1 MLASPLVTA
10 TWLQEQLGRADL
22 MILDASLYLPNEPQ
36 DAAEL
41 YRQQHLPGALR
52 FDIEH
57 FSDPDTA
64 LPHMVPSAGRFA
76 RLAGE
81 LGVTPDTFI
90 VAYDQKGLFSAARAW
105 WLFRL
110 FGHEQIAVLD
120 GGLPLWRNL
129 GLPLETG
136 ENRAKPKPPYPTA
149 LNNRLLC
156 GLGDVQ
162 TALSVGQ
169 TQILDA
175 RGAKR
180 FAGEVAEP
188 RPGVAPG
195 HMPGSLNLPYDSLLT
210 AEGTLLPPQELRQ
223 RFQALGVD
231 GLHPVIASCGSGVT
245 AAVLLLAL
253 SVAGLP
259 DGKLYDGS
267 WSEWGQHPSTTKALG
282 NG

>member
-10 TWLQEQLGRADL
+10 AWLQEQLGRTDL
-22 MILDASLYLPNEPQ
+22 MLLDASLYLPNEPQ
-36 DAAEL
+36 VAEEV
-41 YRQQHLPGALR
+41 YRQGHLPGALR
-52 FDIEH
+52 FDIDR
-57 FSDPDTA
+57 FSDPDTP
-64 LPHMVPSAGRFA
+64 LPHMIPSAGRFA

-90 VAYDQKGLFSAARAW
+90 VAYDQKGLFSAARVW

-110 FGHEQIAVLD
+110 FGHERVAVLD
-120 GGLPLWRNL
+120 GGLPLWREL
-129 GLPLETG
+129 GLPLDTG
-136 ENRAKPKPPYPTA
+136 EHHAEPQPPYPTA
-149 LNNRLLC
+149 PNYRLLC

-169 TQILDA
+169 TQVLDA

-195 HMPGSLNLPYDSLLT
+195 HMPGSRNLPYDSLLN
-210 AEGTLLPPQELRQ
+210 ADGTLLPPHELRQ

-253 SVAGLP
+253 NVAGLS
-259 DGKLYDGS
+259 DGRLYDGS
-267 WSEWGQHPSTTKALG
+267 WSEWGQHASTTKATG
-282 NG
+282 PD

>member
-1 MLASPLVTA
+1 MISSPLVTA
-10 TWLQEQLGRADL
+10 AWLQEQLGRTDL
-22 MILDASLYLPNEPQ
+22 LILDASLYLPNEPQ
-36 DAAEL
+36 DADEL
-41 YRQQHLPGALR
+41 YRQQHIPGALR
-52 FDIEH
+52 FDIDL
-57 FSDPDTA
+57 FSDPDTS

-81 LGVTPDTFI
+81 LGVTPATFI

-110 FGHEQIAVLD
+110 FGHEQVAVLD
-120 GGLPLWRNL
+120 GGLPHWRDL
-129 GLPLETG
+129 GLPLEAG
-136 ENRAKPKPPYPTA
+136 ENRPEPQAPYPTA

-162 TALSVGQ
+162 TALAVGQ
-169 TQILDA
+169 TQVLDA

-180 FAGEVAEP
+180 FAGEVPEP
-188 RPGVAPG
+188 RPGVASG

-210 AEGTLLPPQELRQ
+210 AAGTLLSPQELRQ

-231 GLHPVIASCGSGVT
+231 GLHPVITSCGSGVT

-253 SVAGLP
+253 NVAGLP
-259 DGKLYDGS
+259 DGRLYDGS
-267 WSEWGQHPSTTKALG
+267 WSEWGQHQATPKALG
-282 NG
+282 HA

>member
-1 MLASPLVTA
+1 MISSPLVTA
-10 TWLQEQLGRADL
+10 AWLQEQLGRTDL
-22 MILDASLYLPNEPQ
+22 LILDASLYLPNEPQ
-36 DAAEL
+36 DADEL
-41 YRQQHLPGALR
+41 YRQQHIPGALR
-52 FDIEH
+52 FDIDL
-57 FSDPDTA
+57 FSDPDTS

-81 LGVTPDTFI
+81 LGVMPATFI

-110 FGHEQIAVLD
+110 FGHEQVAVLD
-120 GGLPLWRNL
+120 GGLPHWRDL
-129 GLPLETG
+129 GLPLEAG
-136 ENRAKPKPPYPTA
+136 ENRPEPQAPYPTA

-162 TALSVGQ
+162 TALAVGQ
-169 TQILDA
+169 TQVLDA

-180 FAGEVAEP
+180 FAGEVPEP
-188 RPGVAPG
+188 RPGVASG

-210 AEGTLLPPQELRQ
+210 AAGTLLSPQELRQ

-231 GLHPVIASCGSGVT
+231 GLHPVITSCGSGVT

-259 DGKLYDGS
+259 DGRLYDGS
-267 WSEWGQHPSTTKALG
+267 WSEWGQHQATPKALG
-282 NG
+282 HA

>member
-10 TWLQEQLGRADL
+10 TWLQEQLGRTDL
-22 MILDASLYLPNEPQ
+22 MLLDASLYLPTEPQ
-36 DAAEL
+36 VADEI

-52 FDIEH
+52 FDIER

-64 LPHMVPSAGRFA
+64 LPHMVPSVGRFA

-81 LGVTPDTFI
+81 LGITPDTFI
-90 VAYDQKGLFSAARAW
+90 VVYDQKGLFSAARAW

-110 FGHEQIAVLD
+110 FGHERIAVLD

-129 GLPLETG
+129 GLPLEAG
-136 ENRAKPKPPYPTA
+136 ENHAEPKQPYPTA
-149 LNNRLLC
+149 LNYRLLC

-169 TQILDA
+169 TQVLDA

-180 FAGEVAEP
+180 FAGEIAEP

-195 HMPGSLNLPYDSLLT
+195 HMPGSLNLPYDSLLN
-210 AEGTLLPPQELRQ
+210 ADGTLLPPQELRQ

-253 SVAGLP
+253 NVAGLP
-259 DGKLYDGS
+259 DGRLYDGS
-267 WSEWGQHPSTTKALG
+267 WSEWGQHPSTTKVLG
-282 NG
+282 HD

>member
-1 MLASPLVTA
+1 MIASPLVTA
-10 TWLQEQLGRADL
+10 AWLQDQLGRTDL

-36 DAAEL
+36 VADET
-41 YRQQHLPGALR
+41 YQQQHIPGALR

-57 FSDPDTA
+57 FSDPDTP

-81 LGVTPDTFI
+81 LGVTPTTSLVI
-90 VAYDQKGLFSAARAW
+90 YDQKGLFSAARAW

-110 FGHEQIAVLD
+110 FGHDQVAVLD
-120 GGLPLWRNL
+120 GGLPLWRDQ
-129 GLPLETG
+129 GLPLEAG
-136 ENRAKPKPPYPTA
+136 VNQPVPQPPYPTI

-169 TQILDA
+169 TQVLDA

-180 FAGEVAEP
+180 FTGEIPEP
-188 RPGVAPG
+188 RPGVASG
-195 HMPGSLNLPYDSLLT
+195 HMPGSQSLPYDSLL
-210 AEGTLLPPQELRQ
+210 AEDGTLLPPQELRQ

-231 GLHPVIASCGSGVT
+231 GLHPVITSCGSGVT

-253 SVAGLP
+253 NVAGLP
-259 DGKLYDGS
+259 DGRLYDGS
-267 WSEWGQHPSTTKALG
+267 WSEWGQHPATIKVLG
-282 NG
+282 SA

>member
-1 MLASPLVTA
+1 MIASPLVTA
-10 TWLQEQLGRADL
+10 AWLQEQLGRTDL

-36 DAAEL
+36 DADEL
-41 YRQQHLPGALR
+41 YRQQHIPGALR
-52 FDIEH
+52 FDIEV
-57 FSDPDTA
+57 FSDPDTS

-81 LGVTPDTFI
+81 LGVTPETFI

-110 FGHEQIAVLD
+110 FGHEQVMVLD
-120 GGLPLWRNL
+120 GGLPHWRDL
-129 GLPLETG
+129 GLPLESG
-136 ENRAKPKPPYPTA
+136 ENHPEPQAPYPTA

-162 TALSVGQ
+162 TALAVGQ
-169 TQILDA
+169 TQVLDA

-180 FAGEVAEP
+180 FTGEVPEP
-188 RPGVAPG
+188 RPGVASG

-210 AEGTLLPPQELRQ
+210 AAGTLLSPQELRQ
-223 RFQALGVD
+223 RFQALGID
-231 GLHPVIASCGSGVT
+231 GLHPVITSCGSGVT

-259 DGKLYDGS
+259 DGRLYDGS
-267 WSEWGQHPSTTKALG
+267 WSEWGQHQATPKALG
-282 NG
+282 HA

>member
-1 MLASPLVTA
+1 MIASPLVTA
-10 TWLQEQLGRADL
+10 AWLQTQLGRADL

-36 DAAEL
+36 VADET

-57 FSDPDTA
+57 FSDPDTS

-90 VAYDQKGLFSAARAW
+90 VVYDQKGLFSAARAW

-110 FGHEQIAVLD
+110 FGHDQVVVLD
-120 GGLPLWRNL
+120 GGLPLWREL
-129 GLPLETG
+129 GLPLEAG
-136 ENRAKPKPPYPTA
+136 VNRREAQPPYPTT

-162 TALSVGQ
+162 TALTVGQ

-180 FAGEVAEP
+180 FNGEVAEP
-188 RPGVAPG
+188 RPGVESG
-195 HMPGSLNLPYDSLLT
+195 HMPGSQNLPYDSLLG
-210 AEGTLLPPQELRQ
+210 ADGTLLPPQELRQ

-231 GLHPVIASCGSGVT
+231 GLHPVITSCGSGVT

-253 SVAGLP
+253 NVAGLP
-259 DGKLYDGS
+259 DGRLYDGS
-267 WSEWGQHPSTTKALG
+267 WSEWGQHPATAKALG
-282 NG
+282 PA

>member
-1 MLASPLVTA
+1 MIASPLVTA
-10 TWLQEQLGRADL
+10 AWLQEQLGRTDL

-36 DAAEL
+36 DADEL
-41 YRQQHLPGALR
+41 YRQQHIPGALR
-52 FDIEH
+52 FDIEV
-57 FSDPDTA
+57 FSDPDTS

-76 RLAGE
+76 RLTGE
-81 LGVTPDTFI
+81 LGVTPETFI

-110 FGHEQIAVLD
+110 FGHEQVAVLD
-120 GGLPLWRNL
+120 GGLPHWRDL
-129 GLPLETG
+129 GLPLESG
-136 ENRAKPKPPYPTA
+136 ENHPEPQAPYPTA

-162 TALSVGQ
+162 TALAVGQ
-169 TQILDA
+169 TQVLDA

-180 FAGEVAEP
+180 FAGEVPEP
-188 RPGVAPG
+188 RPGVASG

-210 AEGTLLPPQELRQ
+210 AAGTLLSPQELRQ
-223 RFQALGVD
+223 RFQALGID
-231 GLHPVIASCGSGVT
+231 GLHPVITSCGSGVT

-259 DGKLYDGS
+259 DGRLYDGS
-267 WSEWGQHPSTTKALG
+267 WSEWGQHQATPKALG
-282 NG
+282 HA

>member
-10 TWLQEQLGRADL
+10 TWLQEQLGRTDL

-36 DAAEL
+36 VADEI

-57 FSDPDTA
+57 FSDPDTS
-64 LPHMVPSAGRFA
+64 LPHMVPSVGRFA

-110 FGHEQIAVLD
+110 FGHERIAVLD

-129 GLPLETG
+129 GLPLEAG
-136 ENRAKPKPPYPTA
+136 ENHAQPQPAYPTA
-149 LNNRLLC
+149 LNYRLLC

-169 TQILDA
+169 TQVLDA

-188 RPGVAPG
+188 RPGVASG
-195 HMPGSLNLPYDSLLT
+195 HMPGSLNLPYDSLLN
-210 AEGTLLPPQELRQ
+210 ADGTLLPPQELRQ

-253 SVAGLP
+253 NVAGLP
-259 DGKLYDGS
+259 DGRLYDGS
-267 WSEWGQHPSTTKALG
+267 WSEWGQHPNTTKALG
-282 NG
+282 QD

>member
-1 MLASPLVTA
+1 MIASPLVTA
-10 TWLQEQLGRADL
+10 AWLQEQLGRTDL

-36 DAAEL
+36 DADEL
-41 YRQQHLPGALR
+41 YRQQHIPGALR
-52 FDIEH
+52 FDIEV
-57 FSDPDTA
+57 FSDPDTS

-81 LGVTPDTFI
+81 LGVTAETFI

-110 FGHEQIAVLD
+110 FGHEQVAVLD
-120 GGLPLWRNL
+120 GGLPHWRDL
-129 GLPLETG
+129 GLPLEAG
-136 ENRAKPKPPYPTA
+136 ENHHEPQAPYPTA

-162 TALSVGQ
+162 TALAVGQ
-169 TQILDA
+169 TQVLDA

-180 FAGEVAEP
+180 FAGEVPEP
-188 RPGVAPG
+188 RPGVASG

-210 AEGTLLPPQELRQ
+210 DAGTLLSPQELRQ

-231 GLHPVIASCGSGVT
+231 GLHPVITSCGSGVT

-259 DGKLYDGS
+259 DGRLYDGS
-267 WSEWGQHPSTTKALG
+267 WSEWGQHQATPKALG
-282 NG
+282 RS